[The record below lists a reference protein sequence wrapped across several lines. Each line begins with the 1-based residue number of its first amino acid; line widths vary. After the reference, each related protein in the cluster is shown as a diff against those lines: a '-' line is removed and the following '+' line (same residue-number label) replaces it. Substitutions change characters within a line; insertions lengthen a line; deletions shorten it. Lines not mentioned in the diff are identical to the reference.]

1 MVGRTGNTPEVL
13 PRYARLLGA
22 RGGRAHREASEAARA
37 CLTAMRFRFPD
48 ALYLVEL
55 VIRLGEVGAFDLI
68 GSVKQIADHIGEL
81 LGESP
86 PDAAKLQR
94 AMRSVCGKTCLVERQ
109 SRQLWRL
116 CLAGLCDPTSPQHRR
131 LLEETPSPYR
141 LGSAEPQAARSSA
154 AGTDLHRRL
163 EVALAQLGE
172 AEAERQAICNERAE
186 LERQLDGVRS
196 ELVGRT
202 AELEVL
208 QHERDEAR
216 DALQG
221 REKTFGHEREALERR
236 IQERDATIAELRDQ
250 LAARDEELRAAR
262 ERRQETDAA
271 PPGQHE
277 VRRQLEELLLERE
290 IALEDAGRQLAAQGA
305 EHEKAVAAAEERR
318 RAAEAAAA
326 EEAARSAGLR
336 ALLKDERERRRAT
349 EGRLRRLQV
358 ALRVKLVGDDHE
370 LTKLDLWRDEVCL
383 AEVHRVLKE
392 HVSAQHE
399 EREQLAL
406 EPATD
411 LERLDELDEDV
422 RAGNLLGRLL
432 ARALAEEFP
441 DS

>member
-141 LGSAEPQAARSSA
+141 LGGAEPQAARSSA
-154 AGTDLHRRL
+154 AETDLRRQL
-163 EVALAQLGE
+163 EAALAQLGE
-172 AEAERQAICNERAE
+172 VEAERQALRNERAE
-186 LERQLDGVRS
+186 LERQLVGVRG
-196 ELVGRT
+196 EFVGRT

-208 QHERDEAR
+208 RHERDEAR

-221 REKTFGHEREALERR
+221 RETTFGHEREVLERR
-236 IQERDATIAELRDQ
+236 IQERDATISELREL
-250 LAARDEELRAAR
+250 LAARDEQLRDAR
-262 ERRQETDAA
+262 ERRQGTDAA
-271 PPGQHE
+271 PGQDE
-277 VRRQLEELLLERE
+277 MRRQLEELLLERE

-318 RAAEAAAA
+318 CAAEAAAA

-370 LTKLDLWRDEVCL
+370 LTELDLWRDEVCL

-399 EREQLAL
+399 EREQLAI
-406 EPATD
+406 EPVTD
-411 LERLDELDEDV
+411 LERLEELDEDV